1 MAMNSGNV
9 PEVPKLKFLFV
20 SNEALIGDLAW
31 QVRKEGHEVKYY
43 IIEKVQ
49 KDVSDGFVEKTD
61 AWEPLKDWADVIVFD
76 DIGFGEAADALRKEG
91 KAVVGG
97 SCYTD
102 RLEDDREFGQEEM
115 KAVGI
120 NILPRRNFTDFD
132 EAIKFME
139 EKPDRYVLKPSGQ
152 AQNEK
157 ELLFVGQEED
167 GKDIVEMLK
176 LYKKGWHKMIKVFQ
190 LQKHV
195 SGVEVAVGTFF
206 NGKEFILP
214 VCTNFEHK
222 KMFSGDIGPST
233 GEMGTLMY
241 WSQPNKIFCETLKKM
256 EAKLAASGYVGYID
270 INCIANS
277 RGIYPLEFTS
287 RFGYP
292 TISIQMEGIQSPWGE
307 FLAAMAR
314 GQSYELKAKKGFQ
327 IGVVVAVPPFPFND
341 QAAFKKYS
349 EEAVIQFKKPMTE
362 GIHIGDVKMVD
373 GDWLMAGMSGY
384 GVVLTGSGS
393 TVEEARHQAYARL
406 KNITVPNMFY
416 RTDIGE
422 KWVENS
428 DRLMTW
434 GYLY

>member
-9 PEVPKLKFLFV
+9 PEPPKLKFLFI

-43 IIEKVQ
+43 IIEKEQ

-61 AWEPLKDWADVIVFD
+61 AWEPLKDWADVIVID
-76 DIGFGEAADALRKEG
+76 DIGFGELAENLRKEG

-97 SCYTD
+97 GIYTD
-102 RLEDDREFGQEEM
+102 RLELDREFGQEEM
-115 KAVGI
+115 KDAGI
-120 NILPRRNFTDFD
+120 SIAPRWNFTNFD
-132 EAIKFME
+132 EAIKFVE

-167 GKDIVEMLK
+167 GKDVIEVLK
-176 LYKKGWHKMIKVFQ
+176 LYKKRWHRMIKVFQ

-195 SGVEVAVGTFF
+195 TGVEVAVGTFF
-206 NGKEFILP
+206 NGKEFMLP

-222 KMFSGDIGPST
+222 RMFPGDIGPST

-307 FLAAMAR
+307 LLAAMAR
-314 GQSYELKAKKGFQ
+314 GQKYEMKAKKGFQ

-341 QAAFKKYS
+341 QAAFRKYS

-362 GIHIGDVKMVD
+362 GIHPGDVKLVD
-373 GDWLMAGMSGY
+373 DDWVMAGISGY
-384 GVVLTGSGS
+384 ALVLTGSGT
-393 TVEEARHQAYARL
+393 TVDEARRQTYSRVR
-406 KNITVPNMFY
+406 NIMIPNMFY